1 MIDLVI
7 VNGCLEGVHHVGED
21 DFVEKQYIKPKPKSV
36 FDSMLKMFKIKNLW
50 VSLAVFY
57 MINHTINIFMKEI
70 IFKP

>member
-36 FDSMLKMFKIKNLW
+36 FDSMLKMFKRKNLC
-50 VSLAVFY
+50 VK
-57 MINHTINIFMKEI
+57 NISYWI
-70 IFKP
+70 P